1 MRAAR
6 ARALAFFALFS
17 LAVAAIAAAKDHYQL
32 LGVPRSAST
41 AQIKK
46 AFRRKAVDVHP
57 DKHPGDKR
65 AADKFARLAEAH
77 DTLSDKAKRK
87 EYDAEAYSPR
97 GGGSQRRQPP
107 GYSAGGF
114 GHPGSSSNFN
124 SGGFN
129 FGSFFQGGPGHGSF
143 GQRRQAPQPKRQS
156 SRPSGA
162 KQQQQ
167 PKQQQKK
174 PKQPKQPKPKP
185 KPKQQTQPKQQT
197 RQEQTSRSKQQAGQ
211 QSAEETQSVYTTQP
225 LSRATHGKQ
234 CPPGSPI
241 CLLIL
246 VRAFWYR
253 PRAQRSRTL
262 TRASGH
268 AQTPHVSML
277 AKTNGIMSMLREAML
292 DPKPMLAYAD
302 TNIESVLASAAY
314 MLYTDALQAEAR
326 ASGKKAKP
334 SLWGRDVCVIAYKP
348 KRQRAAVLTSAAK
361 DAAVLAFARG
371 ALSGDV
377 RFVSTG
383 SDLFQHLL

>member
-1 MRAAR
+1 MKDWEEFSAQIDLLPEEVLLQNSADDLLRRLDHIGQMRGEQEEPPPRAAR
-6 ARALAFFALFS
+6 PRRLS
-17 LAVAAIAAAKDHYQL
+17 TGSETSSAAGGSSICSDMTDGRGSIAAAAASRLYEQRKQPRHRTSGVGKENGSL
-32 LGVPRSAST
+32 TSSTTGSVGVP
-41 AQIKK
+41 QI
-46 AFRRKAVDVHP
+46 
-57 DKHPGDKR
+57 
-65 AADKFARLAEAH
+65 
-77 DTLSDKAKRK
+77 SD
-87 EYDAEAYSPR
+87 
-97 GGGSQRRQPP
+97 
-107 GYSAGGF
+107 
-114 GHPGSSSNFN
+114 
-124 SGGFN
+124 
-129 FGSFFQGGPGHGSF
+129 
-143 GQRRQAPQPKRQS
+143 
-156 SRPSGA
+156 
-162 KQQQQ
+162 
-167 PKQQQKK
+167 
-174 PKQPKQPKPKP
+174 
-185 KPKQQTQPKQQT
+185 
-197 RQEQTSRSKQQAGQ
+197 RSKAMIGDREGEVGVRLHQAGQ

-292 DPKPMLAYAD
+292 DPKPMVAYAD

>member
-143 GQRRQAPQPKRQS
+143 GQRRQAPKPKRQS

-246 VRAFWYR
+246 
-253 PRAQRSRTL
+253 
-262 TRASGH
+262 
-268 AQTPHVSML
+268 TPHVSML

-383 SDLFQHLL
+383 GDLFQHLL